1 MKLNKMGAIRIAG
14 WSLAAVAVVALFLV
28 VNSLGVHA
36 LKVRTEIKS
45 MPAGIAKII
54 DIGGK
59 PPKGLLNPKG
69 SRLTALTINTD
80 IEFGNVFPGET
91 QQGEFIVYLN
101 TAEKPEHPGP
111 YTRVEYHLILG
122 TQPGNL
128 DLSPYLTIVRT
139 DAVEDVDPDYPYPLP
154 PPPYPPYTPP
164 DTNLARA
171 SLDSN
176 LGDTEDRW
184 LVTLTLPDDP
194 PSGDYWMTI
203 TVWVDS
209 TVPP

>member
-1 MKLNKMGAIRIAG
+1 M
-14 WSLAAVAVVALFLV
+14 AVVALFLV
-28 VNSLGVHA
+28 VNSLGVQA

-45 MPAGIAKII
+45 MPPGIAKII

-59 PPKGLLNPKG
+59 PPKGLLNTTG
-69 SRLTALTINTD
+69 SRPTALTINTD

-91 QQGEFIVYLN
+91 QTGEFKVML
-101 TAEKPEHPGP
+101 TDPELGGA

-122 TQPGNL
+122 TPTGYLNI
-128 DLSPYLTIVRT
+128 SPYLTIVRDPAET
-139 DAVEDVDPDYPYPLP
+139 DVDPD
-154 PPPYPPYTPP
+154 TVS
-164 DTNLARA
+164 AA
-171 SLDSN
+171 SLDSSQN
-176 LGDTEDRW
+176 PSDTQDRW